1 MKRFE
6 APDSDSGSSYYSD
19 SDPSAKKRRRSS
31 SSSDSAD
38 SGSNAI
44 GDTKCQPAG
53 LFLNQ
58 LAVMEDGTRSKEDS
72 VYAQS
77 GKDPSRIKAA
87 LKEPCCKAGCKK
99 GLCFRLVLNMVTLFW
114 ALPKVSQDNLL
125 WAMQQT
131 THPQMS
137 DSEDESL
144 SGQARHKISW
154 KLEGLLL
161 RLFSV

>member
-6 APDSDSGSSYYSD
+6 APESDSGSSYYSD

-87 LKEPCCKAGCKK
+87 LKEP
-99 GLCFRLVLNMVTLFW
+99 LFW
-114 ALPKVSQDNLL
+114 ALTKVYQDNLL
-125 WAMQQT
+125 WEMQQT